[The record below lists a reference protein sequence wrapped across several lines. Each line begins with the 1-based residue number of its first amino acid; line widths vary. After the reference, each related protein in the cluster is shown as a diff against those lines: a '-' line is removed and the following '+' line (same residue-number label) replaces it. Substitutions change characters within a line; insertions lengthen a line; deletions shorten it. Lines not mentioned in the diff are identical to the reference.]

1 MSPDMPTRV
10 VIFLS
15 MIYGVTVAILGM
27 TGNDNVGLFA
37 AIGGMV
43 IGLIWVAKAFFY
55 NPKS

>member
-1 MSPDMPTRV
+1 
-10 VIFLS
+10 